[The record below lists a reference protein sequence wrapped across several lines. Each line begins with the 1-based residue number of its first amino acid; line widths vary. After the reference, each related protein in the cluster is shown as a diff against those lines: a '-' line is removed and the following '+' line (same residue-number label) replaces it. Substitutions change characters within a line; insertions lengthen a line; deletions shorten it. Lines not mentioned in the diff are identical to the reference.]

1 MGERTIHSK
10 YLFKDLQVPD
20 DYFPPIIIADS
31 IKTPENLGNILRLA
45 DNTRCKKV
53 FFVETDPNIR
63 LSKIKKT
70 ASSSFNSVD
79 WKFCTMDELIAEI
92 PPEYSLT
99 AIETASDSVNV
110 YNTTLPKKVAFIVG
124 NEISGIRDE
133 FLDKSDKIVHIPVLG
148 NNTSLN
154 VSHALA
160 VVLFEWQRK
169 MI

>member
-1 MGERTIHSK
+1 
-10 YLFKDLQVPD
+10 
-20 DYFPPIIIADS
+20 
-31 IKTPENLGNILRLA
+31 
-45 DNTRCKKV
+45 
-53 FFVETDPNIR
+53 
-63 LSKIKKT
+63 
-70 ASSSFNSVD
+70 
-79 WKFCTMDELIAEI
+79 MDELIAEI

-169 MI
+169 NSWSDI